1 VQKAALAIG
10 AADCVM
16 AEVSELSELS
26 ELSQLSGGSRQ
37 SDAPANAA
45 KFRGRA
51 LLIGLE
57 RNYTQG

>member
-16 AEVSELSELS
+16 AEVSELS